1 MSEIRKKGLVETA
14 DSIAFRLNWINER
27 ACALLVAATVVTVW
41 LGVVERYVFAMGA
54 IWTEELARYFMIWAA
69 LMAVPCCAYRRE
81 HIALDL
87 VFSRLPGTWLRPGRL
102 LLDCIGLLF
111 FLFLFMYSIPMVE
124 QGRTEY
130 ASIFGMTMVVPFCSV
145 MVSSLLTAIQ
155 IAVAMLREYTG
166 TRPMFSRAARHT
178 PEGNGL

>member
-1 MSEIRKKGLVETA
+1 MSAIRKKSLVETA
-14 DSIAFRLNWINER
+14 ENIAFRLNWVNER
-27 ACALLVAATVVTVW
+27 VCALLVAGTVVTVW
-41 LGVVERYVFAMGA
+41 LGVVERYAFTMGA

-81 HIALDL
+81 HIALDFVL
-87 VFSRLPGTWLRPGRL
+87 CRLPKSWLRPGRL

-111 FLFLFMYSIPMVE
+111 FRFLFIYSIPMVE

-130 ASIFGMTMVVPFCSV
+130 ASIFGMTMVVPFFSV

-155 IAVAMLREYTG
+155 IAVTMLREYTG
-166 TRPMFSRAARHT
+166 TRSMFSRDAGHT
-178 PEGNGL
+178 T

>member
-1 MSEIRKKGLVETA
+1 MSEIRKRGFAETA
-14 DSIAFRLNWINER
+14 ENIAFRLNWFNER
-27 ACALLVAATVVTVW
+27 FCALLVAGTVVTVW
-41 LGVVERYVFAMGA
+41 LGVMERYVFAMGA

-87 VFSRLPGTWLRPGRL
+87 LFSRLPKSWLRPGRL

-130 ASIFGMTMVVPFCSV
+130 ASIFGMTMAVPFFSV
-145 MVSSLLTAIQ
+145 MVSSLLTVIQ
-155 IAVAMLREYTG
+155 IAVTMLREYTG
-166 TRPMFSRAARHT
+166 ARPMFSQDAKYTA
-178 PEGNGL
+178 